1 MNNVDSG
8 IVTEPLLDKNIGL
21 NYAQTMT
28 PEEKVNY
35 LVQNLRLTVGN
46 LKNLSKWTNSTCL
59 DTKWTPFKKNDYD
72 VEQES
77 FIGEGRTLTEM
88 LIRMHSEKQG
98 ISFEKVD
105 ISSLVELIPQE
116 NMALKRNLQNNTH
129 SFAIATIGEKRY
141 IIDCAYRQFFQT
153 ADNDEKEE
161 TLDLEAI
168 MSCDE
173 KRKKLAGQILKSGW
187 IEATP
192 ENLKTYLD
200 GFIEA
205 TAGDK
210 DVKLPTEQDY
220 IDNIEGKTLSPTGK
234 TIHKYEIKELWKL
247 YLKRWSPNISDE
259 ILDFMT
265 EHRNVFTKI
274 KNNLVFSTDTFSII
288 VSNGKK
294 YIRTNSEDFEV
305 VPESEDI
312 EFTPK
317 NLKIYLDSI
326 LMRAGESEEIVTPSV
341 QEYQSLY
348 PCGNPVRKSYKYI
361 IESEPY
367 ILDTEFQSDDF
378 SVEMSDEEKITSI
391 VQKERRHLMKD
402 NDLTTDSLAGEC
414 EDSTLRVLMD
424 STSKGFEDATCL
436 FPGAYLE
443 KGSAGHNC
451 TIINMNGKSYLID
464 CTYRQFFEESLSEH
478 CGIYM
483 INDESRRRVAEQLLK
498 NGWIEATPE
507 NLKAYMDGF
516 EMGKRKSFEETGISA
531 EEYIRRLNEHE
542 TSPIHI
548 VTPRQMVEAAIDT
561 NMAVEDIEQAGSL
574 MESLAIENKQTKSH

>member
-1 MNNVDSG
+1 
-8 IVTEPLLDKNIGL
+8 
-21 NYAQTMT
+21 
-28 PEEKVNY
+28 
-35 LVQNLRLTVGN
+35 
-46 LKNLSKWTNSTCL
+46 
-59 DTKWTPFKKNDYD
+59 
-72 VEQES
+72 
-77 FIGEGRTLTEM
+77 M

-105 ISSLVELIPQE
+105 ISSLSELIPQE
-116 NMALKRNLQNNTH
+116 NMTLKRNLQNNTH

-141 IIDCAYRQFFQT
+141 IIDCTYRQFFQT
-153 ADNDEKEE
+153 ADNNEKEE
-161 TLDLEAI
+161 TLDLETI

-173 KRKKLAGQILKSGW
+173 KRKKLAEQILKSGW

-192 ENLKTYLD
+192 ENLKVYLD

-210 DVKLPTEQDY
+210 DVKLPTEQEY
-220 IDNIEGKTLSPTGK
+220 IDNIDGKTLSSTGK

-247 YLKRWSPNISDE
+247 YVKRWSPNISDE

-265 EHRNVFTKI
+265 EHRDVFVKI
-274 KNNLVFSTDTFSII
+274 KNNLVFSTDTFSVI
-288 VSNGKK
+288 VSDGKK
-294 YIRTNSEDFEV
+294 YIRTNSED
-305 VPESEDI
+305 I
-312 EFTPK
+312 EFTPE
-317 NLKIYLDSI
+317 NLKTYLDSI

-378 SVEMSDEEKITSI
+378 SVEMSDEEKVTSI

-402 NDLTTDSLAGEC
+402 NDLTIDSLAGEC

-436 FPGAYLE
+436 FPAHYLE

-451 TIINMNGKSYLID
+451 TIINMNEKSYLID

-483 INDESRRRVAEQLLK
+483 LNDESRRGVAEQLLK

-507 NLKAYMDGF
+507 NIKAYMDGF

-574 MESLAIENKQTKSH
+574 IESLSIENEQTKSH

>member
-1 MNNVDSG
+1 MDNVDSG
-8 IVTEPLLDKNIGL
+8 IVTKPLLDRDMGL

-46 LKNLSKWTNSTCL
+46 LKNLSNWTNSTCL

-77 FIGEGRTLTEM
+77 FRGEGRSLTEM
-88 LIRMHSEKQG
+88 LIRMHSEKQD

-105 ISSLVELIPQE
+105 LSSLAKLISQE
-116 NMALKRNLQNNTH
+116 NIILKRKLQNNTH
-129 SFAIATIGEKRY
+129 SFAIATIGEKKY

-161 TLDLEAI
+161 TLELVAI
-168 MSCDE
+168 MSCDK
-173 KRKKLAGQILKSGW
+173 KRKKLAQQILKSGW

-192 ENLKTYLD
+192 ENLKEYLN

-205 TAGDK
+205 TAGNK
-210 DVKLPTEQDY
+210 DVKLPTEQKY
-220 IDNIEGKTLSPTGK
+220 IDIIDGKTLSSTEK
-234 TIHKYEIKELWKL
+234 TIYKYEIKELWKL
-247 YLKRWSPNISDE
+247 YLKDWSPNISDE

-265 EHRNVFTKI
+265 QHRDIFIKI
-274 KNNLVFSTDTFSII
+274 KNNLVFSPGTFSII
-288 VSNGKK
+288 VSDGKK
-294 YIRTNSEDFEV
+294 YIRPNNEDFELV
-305 VPESEDI
+305 SESEDI
-312 EFTPK
+312 DFTPE
-317 NLKIYLDSI
+317 NLKTYLDSI
-326 LMRAGESEEIVTPSV
+326 LRQAGESEEIVTPSI

-348 PCGNPVRKSYKYI
+348 PCGNPVKKSYKYI

-367 ILDTEFQSDDF
+367 ILDTKFQSDDF
-378 SVEMSDEEKITSI
+378 SVKMSDEEKITSI
-391 VQKERRHLMKD
+391 VQKERRHLMKE
-402 NDLTTDSLAGEC
+402 NNLITDSLAGEC

-424 STSKGFEDATCL
+424 STSKGFKNATCL

-451 TIINMNGKSYLID
+451 TIANLNGKSYLID
-464 CTYRQFFEESLSEH
+464 CTYRQFFEESLSED

-483 INDESRRRVAEQLLK
+483 INNESRRCVAEQLLK

-507 NLKAYMDGF
+507 NIKAYMDGF

-531 EEYIRRLNEHE
+531 EEYLRRLNEHQ

-548 VTPRQMVEAAIDT
+548 VTPRQMIEAAIDA
-561 NMAVEDIEQAGSL
+561 NMAIEDIEQASFL
-574 MESLAIENKQTKSH
+574 MESLSIENEQTKSH